1 VLLVLYYQVK
11 PKCIG
16 GEQNMNLISLYI
28 HIPFCEKKC
37 YYCDFSSYGGKK
49 HLIDDYITSLKK
61 EIVLYKSV
69 LDDYK
74 INTIFF
80 GGGTPSILSGN
91 QIAEIMETV
100 DKYFSIEAGAEVSM
114 EANPGTLTYDKLKRY
129 YESGINRL
137 SIGLQAC
144 QNNLLR
150 TLGRIHSF
158 ENYIKNLEEA
168 RNAGFSNINT
178 DLMFSLPGQKKSNWE
193 ESLEKIV
200 SLEIPHI
207 SAYSLIVEEETPFY
221 DWVKNRKI
229 LLPDEEV
236 ELKMYHYTIEY
247 LEKNGYNHY
256 EISNFAK
263 PGFQCKHN
271 LIYWQNKS
279 YIGLGS
285 GAHSYFNK
293 KRFSNVNQIEE
304 YISLLKESKVPIENE
319 TDVSIKDEI
328 SETMFLGLR
337 MMEGVS
343 IEEFTK
349 RFNISPFEIYKSQI
363 NKFKEQNLLYWDEKH
378 IKLTQKGVD
387 LSNIVFQEMLLD

>member
-1 VLLVLYYQVK
+1 
-11 PKCIG
+11 
-16 GEQNMNLISLYI
+16 MNSISLYI

-49 HLIDDYITSLKK
+49 HLIDDYIKSLKE

-74 INTIFF
+74 ISTIFF

-100 DKYFSIEAGAEVSM
+100 VKYLSIEADAEISM
-114 EANPGTLTYDKLKRY
+114 EANPGTLTYDKLKTY
-129 YESGINRL
+129 YKIGINRL

-168 RNAGFSNINT
+168 RNAGFLNINT
-178 DLMFSLPGQKKSNWE
+178 DLMFSLPGQKKEDWE

-221 DWVKNRKI
+221 DWVENRKI

-236 ELKMYHYTIEY
+236 ELEMYHYTIKY

-271 LIYWQNKS
+271 LIYWQNKP

-304 YISLLKESKVPIENE
+304 YISLLKESKVPIEDE
-319 TDVSIKDEI
+319 IDVSIKDEI

-349 RFNISPFEIYKSQI
+349 RFNISPFEIYKYQI

-378 IKLTQKGVD
+378 IRLTQKGVD